1 MGAGSKLLRVPI
13 LSTWWPGLGCWVGI
27 RWEGGRGQVD
37 VLPGG
42 RGAPWRRRK
51 PPGGGGGGGVDSAF
65 GWHNAECGVGVAGA
79 EQRENALPQGAR
91 PLEGEE

>member
-42 RGAPWRRRK
+42 RGAPWQ
-51 PPGGGGGGGVDSAF
+51 GGSLAQKE
-65 GWHNAECGVGVAGA
+65 ASMVG
-79 EQRENALPQGAR
+79 
-91 PLEGEE
+91 

>member
-42 RGAPWRRRK
+42 RGAPWHRRK
-51 PPGGGGGGGVDSAF
+51 PPGGGVVV
-65 GWHNAECGVGVAGA
+65 WRGVGVTSA
-79 EQRENALPQGAR
+79 EQRENALPQGAW